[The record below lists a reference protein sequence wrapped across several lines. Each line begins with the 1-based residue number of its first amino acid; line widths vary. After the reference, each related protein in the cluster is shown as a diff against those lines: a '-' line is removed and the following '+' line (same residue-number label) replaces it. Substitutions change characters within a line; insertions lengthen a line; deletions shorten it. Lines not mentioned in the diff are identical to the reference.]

1 MCQQDKPNA
10 DITKKGLPPSYLAG
24 TITFF
29 ISDIHQNIFTKVKFE
44 DSIFMKNRVFVW
56 VWVLLG
62 LSLPAFG
69 QSYEYEAPEIRLRT
83 GLPTV
88 FTVESVRQITGSDE
102 ESVLNIGISIKKGK
116 IESVSRDAGTWVVT
130 IRTSSKEAS
139 TYLIKDSQFKI
150 MGEESKKVMVN
161 AIHWKDGN

>member
-1 MCQQDKPNA
+1 
-10 DITKKGLPPSYLAG
+10 
-24 TITFF
+24 
-29 ISDIHQNIFTKVKFE
+29 
-44 DSIFMKNRVFVW
+44 MKNRIFAW
-56 VWVLLG
+56 VWVLCS
-62 LSLPAFG
+62 LSSPAFG

-88 FTVESVRQITGSDE
+88 FAVESVRQITGNDE
-102 ESVLNIGISIKKGK
+102 ESVLNISISIKKGK
-116 IESVSRDAGTWVVT
+116 IESVCRDGGTWVVT
-130 IRTSSKEAS
+130 IRTSTKEAS